1 MAYRGPLQQD
11 VCMREQAELRRL
23 ETGAPGSTELCIECD
38 SVGVNVGIV
47 GGSALPSES
56 GGGAE
61 SLLLVQPD
69 AVLANT
75 SDTLVD
81 GTALGPYV
89 GGLEPVLGGGPM
101 ATGDDVIAAV
111 RVAKKQKRKAMLL
124 SKWYCLPVLQDLYRP
139 RVDDLQ
145 QLEVRGANADG
156 HCGGG
161 GGAEAAGVA
170 LEAPE
175 GQGA

>member
-38 SVGVNVGIV
+38 SAGVNVGIV

-81 GTALGPYV
+81 GTTFWDPSQAGP
-89 GGLEPVLGGGPM
+89 
-101 ATGDDVIAAV
+101 
-111 RVAKKQKRKAMLL
+111 
-124 SKWYCLPVLQDLYRP
+124 SQDLFLARIIP
-139 RVDDLQ
+139 ENQGVNHTPLRTRSRAHGALRANSLPPGCCGQ
-145 QLEVRGANADG
+145 CSSGQLR
-156 HCGGG
+156 
-161 GGAEAAGVA
+161 AAQGSS
-170 LEAPE
+170 
-175 GQGA
+175 GQLS

>member
-23 ETGAPGSTELCIECD
+23 ETGAPGSTELRIECD

-124 SKWYCLPVLQDLYRP
+124 SKWYCPYCKTYTDRALTICSNSKCAVPMQTGTVVVEAERKRLKVTLD
-139 RVDDLQ
+139 
-145 QLEVRGANADG
+145 
-156 HCGGG
+156 HC
-161 GGAEAAGVA
+161 A
-170 LEAPE
+170 
-175 GQGA
+175 